1 MKKKIIF
8 APQKYGAGFEGLDL
22 ISGYLTKHIKPD
34 ITVLSFLLKENV
46 SLNNLKNLQSV
57 VSYTNQLATVISNII
72 KNNEM
77 PITIG
82 GDHSIS
88 MGTVFGVASE
98 IENLGVIWID
108 AHGDM
113 NTDETTITGNIHG
126 MPLAVLQ
133 GLGNKELINA
143 YKSGLKIPTQNIVI
157 YGVRDLDD
165 KEKELMDSIGIYY
178 VPFIDIKK
186 RGLETTLKESI
197 IYLKEKTNKLHI
209 SFDLDVLNPEVIP
222 GVSVPVKDGLLPEE
236 IYWIFDQLFKLFNV
250 SSVDIVEYNPRF
262 DKNNKTLDFISF
274 LFNKINNY

>member
-88 MGTVFGVASE
+88 MGTVFGVASD
-98 IENLGVIWID
+98 IVNLGVICID
-108 AHGDM
+108 DHGDM
-113 NTDETTITGNIHG
+113 NTDERKITGNIHG

-236 IYWIFDQLFKLFNV
+236 IYWIFDQLFKSFDV
-250 SSVDIVEYNPRF
+250 SSIDIVEYNPLF
-262 DKNNKTLDFISF
+262 DKDNKTLEFINL
-274 LFNKINNY
+274 LFYKIINN

>member
-157 YGVRDLDD
+157 YGVRDLDE
-165 KEKELMDSIGIYY
+165 KEKELMDSSGI
-178 VPFIDIKK
+178 
-186 RGLETTLKESI
+186 
-197 IYLKEKTNKLHI
+197 
-209 SFDLDVLNPEVIP
+209 
-222 GVSVPVKDGLLPEE
+222 
-236 IYWIFDQLFKLFNV
+236 
-250 SSVDIVEYNPRF
+250 
-262 DKNNKTLDFISF
+262 
-274 LFNKINNY
+274 

>member
-236 IYWIFDQLFKLFNV
+236 IYWIFDQLFKSFDV
-250 SSVDIVEYNPRF
+250 SSIDIVEYNPLF
-262 DKNNKTLDFISF
+262 DKDNKTLEFINL
-274 LFNKINNY
+274 LFYKIINN